1 MLKIR
6 LQRTGRRN
14 APAYRL
20 VVAEHSAPIQ
30 GKFVEIVGSYIPT
43 KHNFRLDIKADRISH
58 WISVGAQPSQTVARL
73 CVKEGIKEA
82 EKFIKARMMK
92 PSKAELEAA
101 EAKKKEAEEKAAA
114 KEAAKAEKEA
124 AKEEKAEEK
133 AEEKKEE
140 VKTEEAT
147 EAEEKKE

>member
-43 KHNFRLDIKADRISH
+43 KHNYKLEIKQDRIQY
-58 WISVGAQPSQTVARL
+58 WISKGAQPSQTVARL
-73 CVKEGIKEA
+73 CIKEGMKDLER
-82 EKFIKARMMK
+82 FVKARLMK
-92 PSKAELEAA
+92 PSRAEVEAA
-101 EAKKKEAEEKAAA
+101 EAKKKAEEEKAAA
-114 KEAAKAEKEA
+114 AEAEANAEPAQETPLEEAKTEETKDEEV
-124 AKEEKAEEK
+124 KEEKA
-133 AEEKKEE
+133 
-140 VKTEEAT
+140 
-147 EAEEKKE
+147 